1 METPSN
7 DVPSYNGTMPIS
19 EHEREELKKELQK
32 TEEEIQTLRQVLNA
46 RVKHAQELKKKLG
59 VSPLAEVTSEINDSL
74 RQVKD
79 SQAYQK
85 TAEVAA
91 ATAETVAT
99 KWNEMKNSSLFK
111 SFESKLGS
119 AYNNAK
125 IVASTSID
133 HLSGIRSS
141 HNSAAPTPQ
150 TEGPPSRLS

>member
-1 METPSN
+1 METPTN
-7 DVPSYNGTMPIS
+7 DIPSYNGTMPIS
-19 EHEREELKKELQK
+19 EQEREDLKKDLQK

-46 RVKHAQELKKKLG
+46 RLKHVQELKKKLG

-99 KWNEMKNSSLFK
+99 KWHEMKNSSLFK
-111 SFESKLGS
+111 SFESKLGT
-119 AYNNAK
+119 AYSTAK
-125 IVASTSID
+125 MAASTSID
-133 HLSGIRSS
+133 HLSGIRTNS
-141 HNSAAPTPQ
+141 NSAAQTPQ
-150 TEGPPSRLS
+150 TEAPPSRLS